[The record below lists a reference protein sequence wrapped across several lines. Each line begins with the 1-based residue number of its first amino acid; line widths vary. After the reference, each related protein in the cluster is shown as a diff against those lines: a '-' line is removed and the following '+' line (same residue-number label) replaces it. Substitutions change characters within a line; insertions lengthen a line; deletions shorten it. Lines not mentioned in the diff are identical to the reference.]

1 MRYSFMILIVLFMP
15 GAASVSAPAAMTV
28 SSAGEAVRI
37 DLAASAAGEAV
48 PFYSASGADGEGGIS
63 ELDFHTDPPA
73 DEVVKV
79 KWEDLADVEWIWE
92 NEFYQVKFGEPAQR
106 LDGKEVLVEGFMF
119 PLEYTRTHTTFLVS
133 ASPMTNCFFCGPGE
147 AESMILINAV
157 DEVEYLYTP
166 IRLQGTF
173 KLVHDASM
181 GIIYEMDDV
190 KWVEE

>member
-1 MRYSFMILIVLFMP
+1 MRYPFVSLLSLIVLFMTGAAP
-15 GAASVSAPAAMTV
+15 ALAAMSGLTAGAASES
-28 SSAGEAVRI
+28 VRF
-37 DLAASAAGEAV
+37 DLAASTA
-48 PFYSASGADGEGGIS
+48 GEGGGS
-63 ELDFHTDPPA
+63 EWGVQTDPPA

-79 KWEDLADVEWIWE
+79 KWEELADVEWIWE
-92 NEFYQVKFGEPAQR
+92 NEFYQVKFGESAQR